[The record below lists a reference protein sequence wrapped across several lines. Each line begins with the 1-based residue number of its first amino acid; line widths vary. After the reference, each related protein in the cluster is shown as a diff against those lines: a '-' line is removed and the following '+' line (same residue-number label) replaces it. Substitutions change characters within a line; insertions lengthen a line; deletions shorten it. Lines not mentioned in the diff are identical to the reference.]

1 MQDLNDLY
9 FFVQVVDHGGFA
21 PAARGLGLPRSRLSR
36 RIILLEERLGV
47 RLIQRSTR
55 RFSVTEIGQ
64 EYYRHCVAIAAEV
77 YRRDGDDLR
86 ETTPSLV
93 HQCLQNEIEI
103 LELHELI
110 ASCVEI
116 ILIEGDLVDVA
127 ALGDDEGHNILTIVF
142 GVSNR
147 IISRTRTDKAAIGGV
162 LIRK

>member
-1 MQDLNDLY
+1 M
-9 FFVQVVDHGGFA
+9 
-21 PAARGLGLPRSRLSR
+21 
-36 RIILLEERLGV
+36 

-103 LELHELI
+103 SRI
-110 ASCVEI
+110 A
-116 ILIEGDLVDVA
+116 
-127 ALGDDEGHNILTIVF
+127 
-142 GVSNR
+142 
-147 IISRTRTDKAAIGGV
+147 
-162 LIRK
+162 

>member
-36 RIILLEERLGV
+36 QIILLEERLGV

-127 ALGDDEGHNILTIVF
+127 ALGDDDDDTDDRIACNPSEIIAAY
-142 GVSNR
+142 NR
-147 IISRTRTDKAAIGGV
+147 RDFLLLGDFA
-162 LIRK
+162 